1 MSYGLALDYT
11 YLYSQGGVSL
21 RTYYRALNQRMKDK
35 YKVEDHELMLWG
47 VFRDAIWKFWRQ
59 VLHLDTKALFMC
71 ESCGENPA
79 HLVCDG
85 VSIGVLVEHL
95 RGVDNLMVPFASPEV
110 LKSPSYQDRHFVKIP
125 SNRKYLKQCAEQ
137 SKYPSKKNVKS
148 DDCGMEKV
156 MKLVEELKKTE
167 KKTTEDTKNI
177 FFDLSSASSTVGMFQ
192 KVDLPLMCEMREY
205 CQGRRNLIRGAAAV
219 QSQERIRNR
228 YKLSSIF
235 VK

>member
-1 MSYGLALDYT
+1 
-11 YLYSQGGVSL
+11 
-21 RTYYRALNQRMKDK
+21 
-35 YKVEDHELMLWG
+35 MLWG
-47 VFRDAIWKFWRQ
+47 VFRDVFWKFWRQ

-156 MKLVEELKKTE
+156 MKLVEELSDAKAPDKSDETSETSKSKKE
-167 KKTTEDTKNI
+167 K
-177 FFDLSSASSTVGMFQ
+177 
-192 KVDLPLMCEMREY
+192 
-205 CQGRRNLIRGAAAV
+205 RG
-219 QSQERIRNR
+219 NR
-228 YKLSSIF
+228 QRS
-235 VK
+235 

>member
-1 MSYGLALDYT
+1 MFLRLILNKTFIYFCDMSEIIIDYFSPSDHLPSYYVSYGLALDYT

-35 YKVEDHELMLWG
+35 YKVEDHELMLWV

-59 VLHLDTKALFMC
+59 VLHLDTKALFMS

-79 HLVCDG
+79 HLLCDG
-85 VSIGVLVEHL
+85 VRIGVLVEHL

-110 LKSPSYQDRHFVKIP
+110 LKSPNYQDRHLVKIP

-137 SKYPSKKNVKS
+137 SKYQSKKNVKS
-148 DDCGMEKV
+148 NDCGMEKV

-167 KKTTEDTKNI
+167 KKTN
-177 FFDLSSASSTVGMFQ
+177 
-192 KVDLPLMCEMREY
+192 
-205 CQGRRNLIRGAAAV
+205 RRHN
-219 QSQERIRNR
+219 N
-228 YKLSSIF
+228 YF
-235 VK
+235 V